1 MVLRLYNSGPKVN
14 KKGTNVLF
22 LMASMKKNM
31 VQMAKVCV
39 DAVKGD
45 SVKLADLVNNSDC
58 NGEEPRI

>member
-1 MVLRLYNSGPKVN
+1 MN

>member
-1 MVLRLYNSGPKVN
+1 MYNSGPKVN